1 MGWVTEES
9 RLIPAGAKYS

>member
-9 RLIPAGAKYS
+9 GSILAGAKYS